1 MVVDRDADMAG
12 MVSGGAGAAGGDGMI
27 AALGAALL
35 LAAVSVT
42 AATPSKVVSREIR
55 STNFA
60 QSRIGTTPLRK
71 MAIYLPA
78 GYDDSSTRYPVI
90 YFFPDAFAGY
100 REPFD
105 HKNAQALFDRA
116 IAAAVIDKF
125 ILVAVDMNT
134 VLGSS
139 WCVNSPATGNWE
151 DFMIQEVKPYI
162 DANFRTLPKS
172 ESQGVAGE
180 FMGGYCALRFGMRH
194 PDVFGSVYALH
205 PVGTG
210 SGLKVLASLPNWD
223 LMSNAK
229 TLDDVRK
236 DGYSTIFTAIF
247 QAHLPNPDKPP
258 LYIDM
263 PAHKVGDQLVIDTQ
277 LTQRLR
283 DNFFIESMVP
293 QYADNLKSL
302 RGLKFDW
309 GRSDLNQDHV
319 YANQALTHK
328 LNEFGIPHEAE
339 EYNGVWGD
347 KTWGDDGRVYTEVL
361 PFFKKHLLFEERG
374 R

>member
-1 MVVDRDADMAG
+1 MLTRDLSHFGTALFF
-12 MVSGGAGAAGGDGMI
+12 
-27 AALGAALL
+27 AALSVMPAMAA
-35 LAAVSVT
+35 
-42 AATPSKVVSREIR
+42 PSKVESREIR

-60 QSRIGTTPLRK
+60 QSKIGTTPVRR
-71 MAIYLPA
+71 MAVYLPP

-90 YFFPDAFAGY
+90 YFFPDAFSDF

-105 HKNAQALFDRA
+105 HKGAQALFDRA
-116 IAAAVIDKF
+116 IADGMIGKF
-125 ILVAVDMNT
+125 ILVAVDMDT
-134 VLGSS
+134 SLGSS

-151 DFMIQEVKPYI
+151 DFVMQELKPYV
-162 DANFRTLPKS
+162 DTNFRTLPKR

-180 FMGGYCALRFGMRH
+180 FMGGYCAIRFGMRH

-210 SGLKVLASLPNWD
+210 SGIKVMDSLPNWE
-223 LMSNAK
+223 LMANAK
-229 TLDDVRK
+229 SLEDVRK
-236 DGYSTIFTAIF
+236 DGYSHIFTSIF
-247 QAHLPNPDKPP
+247 QAHLPDPDKPP

-263 PAHKVGDQLVIDTQ
+263 PAHKVGDRLIIDTL

-283 DNFFIESMVP
+283 ENFFLESMIP
-293 QYADNLKSL
+293 QYAENLKSL
-302 RGLKFDW
+302 RGFKFDW

-319 YANQALTHK
+319 YSNQAFTHK

-347 KTWGDDGRVYTEVL
+347 KTWGDDGRIYNEVL
-361 PFFKKHLLFEERG
+361 PFFKKHLLLDESH
-374 R
+374 